1 LPDVNVSVVVAES
14 MHVRQQRSSSDH
26 GFTFSTVGSALV
38 SFGKYMHIIVIDAK
52 TIVPDTALVDIFKL
66 LMHSAGTAYYG

>member
-1 LPDVNVSVVVAES
+1 
-14 MHVRQQRSSSDH
+14 
-26 GFTFSTVGSALV
+26 LV

-52 TIVPDTALVDIFKL
+52 TIVPDTALFDIFKL